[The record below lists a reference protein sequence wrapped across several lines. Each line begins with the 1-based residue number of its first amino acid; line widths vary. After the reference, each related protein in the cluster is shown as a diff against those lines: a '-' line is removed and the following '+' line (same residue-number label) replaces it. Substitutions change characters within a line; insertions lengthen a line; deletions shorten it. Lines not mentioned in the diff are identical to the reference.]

1 MTPEDAPAGSKKIP
15 ESSLL
20 QGLSAGA
27 ARGLALGTVIALPTI
42 VRCGMADVSLVDGVL
57 AAFAVSLAVALPV
70 AMLAP
75 RAARGFRGVVGPSM
89 PRRLGLGLVVWI
101 GLSSVFLLALGA
113 LLKATT
119 HHRGLGGAT
128 FGVFGA
134 AAVAAAA
141 VVAVRLGQV
150 NGDRRGKMLL
160 SGAAALAATLAGG
173 GLLWP
178 LIGGEAHPARAALF
192 DVAWLGVATALILPR
207 ELPSALLRPARL
219 LALPLSLSL
228 LAAGWYRVETSPG
241 TRAVQ
246 EVGGGPATVLW
257 ALERWTDRDA
267 DGMGAHFGGGD
278 CDEGD
283 PTRHPGAGEIEGDG
297 VDSNCDGVE
306 APVIL
311 AATNPEP
318 SPIPAAPPPQPA
330 STPSVDPAT
339 SGVPKKP
346 DIVLVTLDTTA
357 AKHTSLHGYARK
369 TTPTLEAL
377 GERGLVFEHAY
388 AIGSDTQRALMPLV
402 SCRVLSRTQKTNI
415 EWPRL
420 LPEEKTLAEQLR
432 GAGYAT
438 GAVTSFT
445 WLRRDRGFDQGFDQ
459 WDQSPWKDNHPE
471 REVTGAAAVDAALK
485 MYDQLAKGDAPVFLW
500 VHLFD
505 PHTNYV
511 AHEGIDYGEGDVD
524 LYDGEI
530 QYMDQQ
536 LARLVKKVDGGARAD
551 KTVWLVHGS
560 HGEAFGEHDKM
571 EHGSDVYD
579 EMTHV
584 PWLAVGP
591 GIAPRRVKDGA
602 VSTLDVAPTMLD
614 LAGVSQSA
622 CDGVSL
628 AGVLQGGPLKRG
640 PVLSFADAR
649 TAVIDWP
656 LKLRVLRRKDKSDRL
671 ILFDL
676 SEDPG
681 ETKDLSA
688 DRSEDLTRLSE
699 IRKGAF
705 DDS

>member
-1 MTPEDAPAGSKKIP
+1 MSRDDASPGSTP

-20 QGLSAGA
+20 QGLGAGA
-27 ARGLALGTVIALPTI
+27 ARGLALGTVVALPTI
-42 VRCGMADVSLVDGVL
+42 VRCGMAGVSLVDGIL

-101 GLSSVFLLALGA
+101 GLSVLFLVALGA
-113 LLKATT
+113 LLKAKT

-150 NGDRRGKMLL
+150 TDDRRAKMLM
-160 SGAAALAATLAGG
+160 SGAAALSATLAAG

-178 LIGGEAHPARAALF
+178 LIGGQSHPARAALF

-207 ELPSALLRPARL
+207 EIPAVLAKPARL

-257 ALERWTDRDA
+257 ALERWSDRDA
-267 DGMGAHFGGGD
+267 DGVGAHFGGRD

-283 PTRHPGAGEIEGDG
+283 PSRHPGAGEVEGDG
-297 VDSNCDGVE
+297 VDSDCDGVE

-311 AATNPEP
+311 AATNPDT
-318 SPIPAAPPPQPA
+318 SPIPAAPPPPA
-330 STPSVDPAT
+330 PEPAPSPVSSPA
-339 SGVPKKP
+339 VPKRP
-346 DIVLVTLDTTA
+346 DFVVVTLDTTG
-357 AKHTSLHGYARK
+357 AKHTSLHGYERK

-377 GERGLVFEHAY
+377 GKRGVVFEHAY

-445 WLRRDRGFDQGFDQ
+445 WLRQDRGFDQGFDQ
-459 WDQSPWKDNHPE
+459 WDQSAWKDNHPE
-471 REVTGAAAVDAALK
+471 REVTGAAAVDAAMK
-485 MYDQLAKGDAPVFLW
+485 MYDQLAKGDAPLFLW

-511 AHEGIDYGEGDVD
+511 PHEGIDFGKGDVD

-530 QYMDQQ
+530 KYMDQQ
-536 LARLVKKVDGGARAD
+536 LARLVKKIDGGSRGG

-579 EMTHV
+579 EMTRV

-602 VSTLDVAPTMLD
+602 VSTLDVAPTVLD
-614 LAGVSQSA
+614 LAGISQSA

-628 AGVLQGGPLKRG
+628 AGALQGGALKRA
-640 PVLSFADAR
+640 PVLSFADGR
-649 TAVIDWP
+649 TAVVDWP
-656 LKLRVLRRKDKSDRL
+656 LKLRVVRRKDKPDRL

-676 SEDPG
+676 GEDPG
-681 ETKDLSA
+681 ETKDVSA
-688 DRSEDLTRLSE
+688 DRNEDLKRLSE